1 MSRTDHALI
10 VAIVNRG
17 FSGEVM
23 DAARSAG
30 AGGGT
35 VIHSRSIG
43 GEEAAGVWG
52 LSAQEEKDL
61 VLIIADID
69 DKVNIMKR
77 IGETCGVT
85 SKANGTVISLPID
98 AVMGI

>member
-1 MSRTDHALI
+1 MVDCTTSDQLVYSVSEYT
-10 VAIVNRG
+10 
-17 FSGEVM
+17 
-23 DAARSAG
+23 G

-35 VIHSRSIG
+35 VSHSRSIG

-77 IGETCGVT
+77 IGETCGVN